1 MGKSLNNFITLDEFF
16 SGNHE
21 ALQQAYAPMTIR
33 FFMLQA
39 HYRSTLDF
47 SNEALQAAEKGLS
60 KLTDTFSLLNELVAS
75 DISSIDVRRFDKLCT
90 DALND
95 DFNTPIVL
103 AHLFDLSRLLNQVN
117 DGKEKLTSEDI
128 SFAKSLMQTYLFD
141 LFGLRIDE
149 SNDDSQLINYLMDTI
164 LKIRKNAKDNK
175 DYNTSDQIRDDLN
188 KLNIQIKDTKDG
200 VKWGFK

>member
-1 MGKSLNNFITLDEFF
+1 MSFLA
-16 SGNHE
+16 GN
-21 ALQQAYAPMTIR
+21 MKR
-33 FFMLQA
+33 FNRPTHQWLFGFLCFRHIIAA
-39 HYRSTLDF
+39 HSIF

-60 KLTDTFSLLNELVAS
+60 KLTDTFSMLNELVAS
-75 DISSIDVRRFDKLCT
+75 DMSSIDVRKSEKLCA

-117 DGKEKLTSEDI
+117 DGKGKLTSEDI

-164 LKIRKNAKDNK
+164 LKIRKTAKDNK
-175 DYNTSDQIRDDLN
+175 DYQTSDQIRDHLN